1 MPFLG
6 KATEKV
12 SEKTKIIK
20 WFLPRVLI
28 QTKTYEGFGLKS
40 ERNIYEYQDANGNGL
55 TRRKPTDPI
64 AEDMH
69 YGSGGVHT
77 GNFEWFDIKDEAVLK
92 NITELNQYPT
102 ENLFEVFK
110 NLIRW
115 TSKGA
120 LETNNLNMVNNM
132 RFGGGRYQNSVLTE
146 AVFNHENTKK
156 FVSNIIGNFKK
167 VVDENKGNLNEIKLE
182 PDNLI
187 RPSFSSL
194 NDRLEGLTIALN
206 DTWGFR
212 VTITNYGYNPQTKDV
227 EATLKFRIIDHFGL
241 DVADI
246 ESYGTK
252 QKIYA
257 KFGDMLVRKMNT
269 SLDIEKSKSVF
280 EFLRL
285 GYKYTSVKGF
295 ILGSLESSGYNPVE
309 QMALGFC
316 AWFIL
321 QHLRGYKPFVTIMKK
336 EQTLKFK
343 L

>member
-1 MPFLG
+1 M
-6 KATEKV
+6 
-12 SEKTKIIK
+12 
-20 WFLPRVLI
+20 
-28 QTKTYEGFGLKS
+28 
-40 ERNIYEYQDANGNGL
+40 
-55 TRRKPTDPI
+55 
-64 AEDMH
+64 
-69 YGSGGVHT
+69 
-77 GNFEWFDIKDEAVLK
+77 
-92 NITELNQYPT
+92 
-102 ENLFEVFK
+102 FK

-132 RFGGGRYQNSVLTE
+132 RFGGGRYQNPILTE
-146 AVFNHENTKK
+146 AVFNHETTKD
-156 FVSNIIGNFKK
+156 FVKNIVEDFEDKIKQK
-167 VVDENKGNLNEIKLE
+167 EIKGNLNKIKLE
-182 PDNLI
+182 TDKLI
-187 RPSFSSL
+187 RPSFSTL
-194 NDRLEGLTIALN
+194 NDRIEGLTIALN

-212 VTITNYGYNPQTKDV
+212 VTITNYSCNPQTKDV

-257 KFGDMLVRKMNT
+257 KFGEILMRKMNI
-269 SLDIEKSKSVF
+269 SLDIEKSKNVF

-285 GYKYTSVKGF
+285 GYKYTSVGGF

-321 QHLRGYKPFVTIMKK
+321 QHLRGYKPFVTIMEK
-336 EQTLKFK
+336 EETLKFK
-343 L
+343 I